1 MCLIT
6 TTQDSCDNLMNMDDQ
21 LRSMAESRYKQTE
34 FLKTLFD
41 LALEENWFE
50 LQHVIQH
57 DMAKAVIADYSLSI
71 GKGYFDSK
79 IFFDN
84 WEDVI
89 DVGWRAFSEHT
100 GISMEKVK
108 AHLSQMREAI

>member
-6 TTQDSCDNLMNMDDQ
+6 TTEDSCDNLMNMDDQ

-34 FLKTLFD
+34 FLKTLFE

-57 DMAKAVIADYSLSI
+57 DMAKAVIADYSLTI

-84 WEDVI
+84 WEEVI
-89 DVGWRAFSEHT
+89 DIGWRAFSEHT

-108 AHLSQMREAI
+108 AQLSEMRNAI